1 MDIELK
7 TFNEELLDKSK
18 PTQQAA
24 KPETTSDNSNTEVF
38 RSVHFNGHTTNTNPT
53 VTNKLNNRKHTVLNL
68 IPLVLYEQFKYFFN
82 MFFLL
87 LAISQFIPIFQV
99 GLLFSYVAPLVFVLV
114 LTILKEAYDDYKRY
128 SRDKETNEAI
138 YRVWK
143 GSAFVDM
150 KAGDLREG
158 HIIELT
164 ANSRI
169 PADCLLLW
177 TSDPSQSVFIKT
189 DQLDGETDWKLRN
202 PINYTF
208 KALSKSMDAT
218 KLSGFA
224 KFEQPTNHIYEFK
237 GVFVNEQNREADEPL
252 GLNNTLW
259 ASTVLCSSH
268 AVAMVI
274 YIGRETRIAMNI
286 TEARIK
292 VGTLDSEL
300 NMLSK
305 LLFVVMLG
313 IAIILKVLAE
323 DGSNFIVAVVKYVLL
338 LSSIIPISLRVNLD
352 FSKIVFTYKIN
363 SDKEIEAIARN
374 SQIPEE
380 LGRIGIILSDKT
392 GTLTQNEM
400 QFKQI
405 SSEYLKFTNDEKK
418 IQRVLE
424 KELKENSVKST
435 GTHGNKNILDKSNL
449 SKGRVAKELIL
460 ALGVCHNVTPIEED
474 GLRILQASSPDEIAL
489 MNAAE
494 TYGLILMS
502 RTQKNINLRWKQINE
517 NLTYEVLK
525 IFPFTSDRKRMGIIV
540 RDHCKIIFYVKGA
553 DFIMKNLVPEVKTG
567 FLMDECDDLS
577 REGLRTLVYT
587 YKILTEEAYLI
598 WEKKYNEASVSL
610 NKREEL
616 QWKAVDELEKGLQF
630 LAVTG
635 VEDKLQED
643 CANTIESLKSA
654 GINIWMLTGDKIETV
669 SCVAIST
676 GLKGLDQEFFVLKEI
691 KSEEILT
698 RELNNFASRG
708 DKGVLVVDG
717 NTLITIF
724 NHNEEFFFRLAAEAE
739 CVIACRCSPTQKAQI
754 VKCLKKYSTK
764 ITLSVGD
771 GGNDVPMI
779 QSADVGVGIVGKE
792 GKQAALASDFSITKF
807 KHLTDLLLWHG
818 RNSYKR
824 GAVMSQFVIHRG
836 LIISIMQVYFC
847 VLFGYLQIPIF
858 NGYLMLGYTTVYTI
872 LPVFALI
879 FDEDVDRKTAM
890 SFPILYKNLQ
900 KGRELTTKTFYAWL
914 WKSIYQAFVI
924 VMMNIA
930 FFEQPFIDFIATSFT
945 ALIFVELMNTLTET
959 YNYTLIML
967 VSVVFSLL
975 TYFLSYLLFDEYFTV
990 TSLNFTFFMKS
1001 FVIGLICHMPFVVF
1015 QRLGKQYAPTE
1026 EQKIM
1031 KSVGMKKKSRI
1042 RRLIDRYIFCER
1054 NQEITEKDIF

>member
-7 TFNEELLDKSK
+7 TFNEELIDKST
-18 PTQQAA
+18 PVS
-24 KPETTSDNSNTEVF
+24 ETKKKERKSSFKASEIYRTAN
-38 RSVHFNGHTTNTNPT
+38 FNGYTTNTNPEI
-53 VTNKLNNRKHTVLNL
+53 TNKLNNRKHTTINL
-68 IPLVLYEQFKYFFN
+68 IPAVLYEQFKYFFN
-82 MFFLL
+82 LFFLL
-87 LAISQFIPIFQV
+87 LAVSQFIPLFQV

-128 SRDKETNEAI
+128 VRDKETNETL
-138 YRVWK
+138 YKVWK
-143 GSAFVDM
+143 GTSFVET
-150 KAGDLREG
+150 KAQDLREG
-158 HIIELT
+158 NIIELT
-164 ANSRI
+164 ANMRI

-202 PINYTF
+202 PIVYSQ
-208 KALSKSMDAT
+208 KALNKVMDVSR
-218 KLSGFA
+218 LSGHA
-224 KFEQPTNHIYEFK
+224 KFEQPSNQIYEFK

-252 GLNNTLW
+252 GLINTLW

-268 AVAMVI
+268 AIAMVI
-274 YIGRETRIAMNI
+274 YVGQETRIAMNI
-286 TEARIK
+286 SEQRVKI
-292 VGTLDSEL
+292 GTLDSEL

-305 LLFVVMLG
+305 LLFLVML
-313 IAIILKVLAE
+313 IISIVMKLMAS
-323 DGSNFIVAVVKYVLL
+323 DPQNFIVGVIKYVLL

-352 FSKIVFTYKIN
+352 FSKIIFTYKIN
-363 SDKEIEAIARN
+363 SDKEIEAIVRN

-392 GTLTQNEM
+392 GTITQNEM

-405 SSEYLKFTNDEKK
+405 SSEYLKFGNDEKK
-418 IQRVLE
+418 IHRVLQ
-424 KELKENSVKST
+424 KELKENLDSNSLNNKS
-435 GTHGNKNILDKSNL
+435 ILDKSNL
-449 SKGRVAKELIL
+449 SKGRVARELIL
-460 ALGVCHNVTPIEED
+460 ALGLCHNVTPVEED
-474 GLRILQASSPDEIAL
+474 GVRILQASSPDEIAL

-494 TYGLILMS
+494 VYGLILVS
-502 RTQKNINLRWKQINE
+502 RTQKNINLRWKFTNE
-517 NLTYEVLK
+517 DISYQVLK
-525 IFPFTSDRKRMGIIV
+525 IFPFTSERKRMGIIV
-540 RDHCKIIFYVKGA
+540 KDKNRIVFYVKGA

-587 YKILTEEAYLI
+587 YKILTQEVYDA
-598 WEKKYNEASVSL
+598 WEKKYAEASASL
-610 NKREEL
+610 NRREEL

-654 GINIWMLTGDKIETV
+654 GVNIWMLTGDKIETV

-691 KSEEILT
+691 ISEEVLT
-698 RELNNFASRG
+698 KELNNFASRG

-724 NHNEEFFFRLAAEAE
+724 THNEEFFFRLASEAE
-739 CVIACRCSPTQKAQI
+739 SVIACRCSPTQKAQI
-754 VKCLKKYSTK
+754 VKCLKKYSDK
-764 ITLSVGD
+764 ITLSIGD

-792 GKQAALASDFSITKF
+792 GRQAALASDFSITKF

-824 GAVMSQFVIHRG
+824 GAIMSQFVIHRG
-836 LIISIMQVYFC
+836 LIISIMQVYFTI
-847 VLFGYLQIPIF
+847 LFGYLQIPLF
-858 NGYLMLGYTTVYTI
+858 NGYLMLGYTTVYTM

-879 FDEDVDRKTAM
+879 FDEDVDRKTALT
-890 SFPILYKNLQ
+890 FPILYKNLQ

-914 WKSIYQAFVI
+914 WKSIYQAFII

-930 FFEQPFIDFIATSFT
+930 FFEQPFIDFVATNFT
-945 ALIFVELMNTLTET
+945 ALIFVQLMNTITET
-959 YNYTLIML
+959 HNYNLIMF
-967 VSVVFSLL
+967 VSIIFSLG
-975 TYFLSYLLFDEYFTV
+975 TYILSYIFLDEYFS
-990 TSLNFTFFMKS
+990 TSSLDFMFFLKA
-1001 FVIGLICHMPFVVF
+1001 FIIALVCHMPFVIL
-1015 QRLGKQYAPTE
+1015 QRLSRRFAPTE

-1031 KSVGMKKKSRI
+1031 KSVGMKEKGRI
-1042 RRLIDRYIFCER
+1042 RKFIDRFIFCEK
-1054 NQEITEKDIF
+1054 NEEITEKDLF

>member
-7 TFNEELLDKSK
+7 TFNEELIDKSK
-18 PTQQAA
+18 PTRS
-24 KPETTSDNSNTEVF
+24 TTEHNDSPDLASGEVF
-38 RSVHFNGHTTNTNPT
+38 RSVHFNGHTTNTNPKSS
-53 VTNKLNNRKHTVLNL
+53 NKLNNRKHTVLNL

-87 LAISQFIPIFQV
+87 LAVSQFIPAFQV
-99 GLLFSYVAPLVFVLV
+99 GLLFSYVAPLVFVLL

-128 SRDKETNEAI
+128 IRDKETNETT
-138 YRVWK
+138 YKVWQ
-143 GSAFVDM
+143 GNSFVDT
-150 KAGDLREG
+150 KAEDLREG
-158 HIIELT
+158 HILELT
-164 ANSRI
+164 ANTRI

-202 PINYTF
+202 PVMYSQRS
-208 KALSKSMDAT
+208 LSKSLDVSRLT
-218 KLSGFA
+218 GYA
-224 KFEQPTNHIYEFK
+224 KFEFPSNQIYEFT
-237 GVFVNEQNREADEPL
+237 GVFVNELNREADEPL
-252 GLNNTLW
+252 GLVNTLW
-259 ASTVLCSSH
+259 ATTVLCSSH
-268 AVAMVI
+268 AIAMVI
-274 YIGRETRIAMNI
+274 YVGKETRIAMNI

-292 VGTLDSEL
+292 VGTLDNEL

-305 LLFVVMLG
+305 LLFIVMLG
-313 IAIILKVLAE
+313 VAIIMKIFA
-323 DGSNFIVAVVKYVLL
+323 DDPTNFVVAVVKYVLL

-363 SDKEIEAIARN
+363 SDKEIEAVARN

-380 LGRIGIILSDKT
+380 LGRIGTILSDKT
-392 GTLTQNEM
+392 GTLTQNVM

-418 IQRVLE
+418 IHKVLQ
-424 KELKENSVKST
+424 KELKENSQKEI
-435 GTHGNKNILDKSNL
+435 GNPNKDILDRANL
-449 SKGRVAKELIL
+449 SKGKVAKELVL
-460 ALGVCHNVTPIEED
+460 ALGLCHNVTPVEED
-474 GLRILQASSPDEIAL
+474 GVRILQASSPDEIAL
-489 MNAAE
+489 MDAAE
-494 TYGLILMS
+494 TYGLILQS
-502 RTQKNINLRWKQINE
+502 RTQKAINLKWKITDE
-517 NLTYEVLK
+517 EISYEVLRV
-525 IFPFTSDRKRMGIIV
+525 FPFTSDRKRMGIII
-540 RDHCKIIFYVKGA
+540 RNQNRIIFYVKGA
-553 DFIMKNLVPEVKTG
+553 DFIMKSLVPEVKTG

-587 YKILTEEAYLI
+587 YKILTSETYAA
-598 WEKKYNEASVSL
+598 WDKKYQEASVSL

-616 QWKAVDELEKGLQF
+616 QWKAVDELEKGLKF

-654 GINIWMLTGDKIETV
+654 GISIWMLTGDKIETV

-676 GLKGLDQEFFVLKEI
+676 GLKSIDQEFFILKEI

-724 NHNEEFFFRLAAEAE
+724 NHNEEFFFRLASEADS
-739 CVIACRCSPTQKAQI
+739 VIACRCSPTQKAQI
-754 VKCLKKYSTK
+754 VTCLKKYSTK
-764 ITLSVGD
+764 ITLAVGD

-779 QSADVGVGIVGKE
+779 QAADVGVGIVGKE

-836 LIISIMQVYFC
+836 LIISVMQIYFC
-847 VLFGYLQIPIF
+847 VLFGYLQIPLF
-858 NGYLMLGYTTVYTI
+858 NGFLMLGYTTIYTI

-879 FDEDVDRKTAM
+879 FDEDVDRKTAL

-924 VMMNIA
+924 VMMNIV
-930 FFEQPFIDFIATSFT
+930 FFEQPFIDFVATSFT
-945 ALIFVELMNTLTET
+945 ALIFVELMNTMTET
-959 YNYTLIML
+959 YNYTMIMG
-967 VSVVFSLL
+967 VSIGFSLL
-975 TYFLSYLLFDEYFTV
+975 TYIFSYVFLDQYFTV
-990 TSLNFTFFMKS
+990 TKLSFGFFFKA
-1001 FVIGLICHMPFVVF
+1001 FVIGLFCHIPFVVF
-1015 QRLGKQYAPTE
+1015 KILSKRYAPTE

-1031 KSVGMKKKSRI
+1031 KNVGMRRKTRL
-1042 RRLIDRYIFCER
+1042 RRLIDRYIFCEK
-1054 NQEITEKDIF
+1054 NEEITEKDLF